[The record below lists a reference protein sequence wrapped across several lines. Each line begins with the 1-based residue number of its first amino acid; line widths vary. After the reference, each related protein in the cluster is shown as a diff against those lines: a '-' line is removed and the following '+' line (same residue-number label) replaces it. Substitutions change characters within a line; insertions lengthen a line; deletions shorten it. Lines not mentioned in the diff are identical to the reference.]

1 MRFLTFFAVF
11 LIFAAGAAQADP
23 KFLGLF
29 WSKPKDFTSPY
40 VENGR
45 WAHPTQW
52 DHERWA
58 LGDWVANSE
67 DGLARI
73 QRFYDVDVLTDQYQ
87 KHGIPVLE
95 VGSGFYHLSGRDQRR
110 VLALVDEVYNITTTA
125 PNVFQVRD
133 WKTNRIVGIYSKAG
147 FANE

>member
-1 MRFLTFFAVF
+1 MRIALLFFAFFAVSM
-11 LIFAAGAAQADP
+11 GSAQADS

-29 WSKPKDFTSPY
+29 WCKPKDFTSPY

-45 WAHPTQW
+45 WAHPRQW
-52 DHERWA
+52 DQENWA
-58 LGDWVANSE
+58 LGDWVADSN

-73 QRFYDVDVLTDQYQ
+73 QHFYEVGVLTDQYE
-87 KHGIPVLE
+87 KHGIPILE

-110 VLALVDEVYNITTTA
+110 VLTLVDEVYNITTNQ
-125 PNVFQVRD
+125 PGVFQVRD
-133 WKTNRIVGIYSKAG
+133 WKTDNIVGIYSKAG